1 MVRMMQSGF
10 AVATAAMLAGCQ
22 FLPTNETE
30 DPAKDKPAALVGGT
44 TAASDIDWG
53 DDVGDW
59 ANDGECDDKRFSG
72 EGMTG
77 TPLLDEDIGHDATDC
92 RTAYEAGK
100 LSYNIA
106 TGGKPQ
112 AAALPAQKTSGGID
126 WGDDRGEW
134 ANDGECDDSRFTGDG
149 MTSTPLLDEDIRHDA
164 SDCREQFERGR
175 LQLK

>member
-1 MVRMMQSGF
+1 M
-10 AVATAAMLAGCQ
+10 AATLAGCQ
-22 FLPTNETE
+22 FLPTNEPE

-44 TAASDIDWG
+44 TAASGIDWG
-53 DDVGDW
+53 DDVGEW

-72 EGMTG
+72 DGMTS

-100 LSYNIA
+100 LTYSIS
-106 TGGKPQ
+106 TGDKSQ
-112 AAALPAQKTSGGID
+112 AAATRPQSASGGID
-126 WGDDRGEW
+126 WGDDRGDW
-134 ANDGECDDSRFTGDG
+134 ANDGECDDSRFTGAG

-164 SDCREQFERGR
+164 TDCREQFERGR